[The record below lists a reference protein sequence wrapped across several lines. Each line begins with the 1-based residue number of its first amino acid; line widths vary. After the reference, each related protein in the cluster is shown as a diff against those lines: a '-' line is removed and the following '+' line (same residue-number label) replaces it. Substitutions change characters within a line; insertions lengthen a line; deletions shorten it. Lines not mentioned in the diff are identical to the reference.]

1 MRAKG
6 AMEWFA
12 EEDWLLYASPLLPM
26 WESAPTANYSISR
39 YLWSLRE
46 LPGREHVQAFWFF
59 YVPQRELAEVML
71 EAGARGKTV
80 AQLAELAV
88 TRMKPITR
96 EKYERLDEH
105 ERLGRVFADRTYPV
119 ADGMVRSDGKAQIA
133 ATYRKFPRMH
143 PLHALEGRWGSRA
156 RLPLDK
162 CFLQQNQSDSGF
174 EAYFRG

>member
-71 EAGARGKTV
+71 EAGARVTV
-80 AQLAELAV
+80 VSPQATTMLEGLAE
-88 TRMKPITR
+88 T
-96 EKYERLDEH
+96 
-105 ERLGRVFADRTYPV
+105 GRVRWERRAYRPGDV
-119 ADGMVRSDGKAQIA
+119 AVV
-133 ATYRKFPRMH
+133 
-143 PLHALEGRWGSRA
+143 GRWGSAA
-156 RLPLDK
+156 RLPLNK

-174 EAYFRG
+174 ETYFRG

>member
-1 MRAKG
+1 
-6 AMEWFA
+6 
-12 EEDWLLYASPLLPM
+12 
-26 WESAPTANYSISR
+26 
-39 YLWSLRE
+39 
-46 LPGREHVQAFWFF
+46 
-59 YVPQRELAEVML
+59 
-71 EAGARGKTV
+71 
-80 AQLAELAV
+80 
-88 TRMKPITR
+88 MKPITR
-96 EKYERLDEH
+96 ANYEGRREH
-105 ERLGRVFADRTYPV
+105 ERIGRILADRTYPV